1 MMPHL
6 LTAKTADTTWYD
18 LPYPISVYTFPGEA
32 FIHAVNLDSRYLHIE
47 LTDGRLLSIPLW
59 WIPTVHRAAP
69 EERMKAEI
77 SPDRK
82 MIIWD
87 PDKCSINDELDV
99 EQYLGT
105 RRPEFNNDRNLT
117 H

>member
-1 MMPHL
+1 
-6 LTAKTADTTWYD
+6 
-18 LPYPISVYTFPGEA
+18 
-32 FIHAVNLDSRYLHIE
+32 
-47 LTDGRLLSIPLW
+47 
-59 WIPTVHRAAP
+59 
-69 EERMKAEI
+69 MKAEI

>member
-1 MMPHL
+1 MSPRVF
-6 LTAKTADTTWYD
+6 YD
-18 LPYPISVYTFPGEA
+18 LPHPISEYTFPSEP
-32 FIHAVNLDSRYLHIE
+32 FVQTVNLDNRYLHIE

-59 WIPTVHRAAP
+59 WIPSVHDAAP

-77 SPDRK
+77 SRDRK

-87 PDKCSINDELDV
+87 PDKCAINDELDV
-99 EQYLGT
+99 EQYLGM